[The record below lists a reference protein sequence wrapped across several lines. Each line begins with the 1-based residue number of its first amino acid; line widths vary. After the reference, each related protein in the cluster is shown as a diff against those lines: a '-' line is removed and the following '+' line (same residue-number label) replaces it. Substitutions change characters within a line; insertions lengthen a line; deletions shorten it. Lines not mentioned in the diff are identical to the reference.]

1 MTSLHHVQLAIPAG
15 GEEEARRFYCG
26 VLGLIEQGKPEAMQ
40 ATGGVWFAEG
50 LHLGVE
56 HPFTPARK
64 AHPGFSV
71 DDLDAVAERVAAAGG
86 EVTWDARWPGVRRF
100 HTADPF
106 GNRIE
111 LLQGVTTGSA
121 PAATPR

>member
-1 MTSLHHVQLAIPAG
+1 VSSLHHVQVAIPEG
-15 GEEEARRFYCG
+15 GEDAARRFYAG
-26 VLGLIEQGKPEAMQ
+26 VLGLTERAKPEAMR

-56 HPFTPARK
+56 RPFAPARK
-64 AHPGFSV
+64 AHPAFAV
-71 DDLDAVAERVAAAGG
+71 EDLDAAAQRVAAAGG
-86 EVTWDARWPGVRRF
+86 EVTWDNRWPDVRRF

-111 LLQGVTTGSA
+111 LL
-121 PAATPR
+121 AAV

>member
-1 MTSLHHVQLAIPAG
+1 LTLRLHHVQVAIPEG
-15 GEEEARRFYCG
+15 GEEEARRFYCA
-26 VLGLIEQGKPEAMQ
+26 VLGLTEQVKPGPLEAG
-40 ATGGVWFAEG
+40 GGVWFAEG

-56 HPFTPARK
+56 RPFAPARK
-64 AHPGFSV
+64 AHPGFQV

-86 EVTWDARWPGVRRF
+86 EVTWDVRWPGVRRF

-111 LLQGVTTGSA
+111 LLA
-121 PAATPR
+121 RPD